1 MSYLSVDSKFK
12 LTRRGSRRAQ
22 NVQRFTESLSALK
35 HLGGVL
41 KAKNIFLKAIRDTEV
56 PEDNLDDLVNDEWKK
71 IDRES
76 ISLVIGEHDFS
87 DLEDLDNPGLRH
99 PPSKI
104 PSLVSGPPPP
114 PPPPSAPLGPP
125 PPPPPPVPN
134 GTTAP
139 PAPGFSKEQKITI
152 LPNLAV
158 PKTR

>member
-76 ISLVIGEHDFS
+76 ISLVIGDHDFS
-87 DLEDLDNPGLRH
+87 DLENLDNPGLRH
-99 PPSKI
+99 PQTKI
-104 PSLVSGPPPP
+104 PSPVSGPPPP
-114 PPPPSAPLGPP
+114 PPTPSAPLGPP